1 MYKTLHHIKLIGE
14 TFWREVVDRQARR
27 GAYEMTR
34 ATDNG
39 LVEIRP
45 AAGSYVQLDF
55 RPPAEYSGELADY
68 EGRAWLVGGN
78 LAALI
83 GADDTGLLTFEEGET
98 EKTIS
103 LEGGYIPV
111 GGHKVYILIN
121 RAGSG
126 GSKMNY
132 QFNYGAIDSMHTY
145 GPTHSMMAS
154 APTGVYYR
162 TETVAYNFTTDRDR
176 TLKSITISRTA
187 SQVQDGSVMRL
198 VYPKLPISAPI
209 VYIPFNED
217 LYPCDPF
224 RVTGCKEIAW
234 TGDDASRRVKVED
247 NHSWWIVMEADAD
260 GNYPRCTAQV
270 MGNLEIRLSD
280 TWKKIQELV
289 SGKVDKVTGKGL
301 STNDYTTAEK
311 TKLAGVEAGANAY
324 TLPNASSTTVG
335 GVKVHADT
343 VVGQNGSPL
352 QTAVNSG
359 RLYALA
365 PYADVDMAGL
375 FMPGEGFEQVYVGLD
390 GQEAQKV
397 DGQFDVAKMGGATAS
412 AAGKAGMVPQPAA
425 GDQMKYL
432 RGDGAWDDI
441 RPALLSPYPVKAS
454 ALDSMNMLATGAQ
467 AGASDAAVGVPPY
480 QLRLKITAAS
490 ASTAVITVKNYV
502 ESIMGGAGTTYTV
515 DLTKANGG
523 QAVNQN
529 TIVDIWDGLRMTIGT
544 TEAYL
549 SEAIMQKDSYIVVTC
564 DVGEVGMYY
573 RQGLT
578 NALTA
583 LENRIAAL
591 ENA

>member
-34 ATDNG
+34 ATDKG

-83 GADDTGLLTFEEGET
+83 GADDTGRLTFEEGET

-121 RAGSG
+121 RAGFG
-126 GSKMNY
+126 HSKMNY
-132 QFNYGAIDSMHTY
+132 EFIYGSKVY
-145 GPTHSMMAS
+145 GTAYASSHSIS
-154 APTGVYYR
+154 ATVPSAFYYR
-162 TETVAYNFTTDRDR
+162 TETLAYNFTGADDLNR
-176 TLKSITISRTA
+176 TLKGIRISRTA
-187 SQVQDGSVMRL
+187 SDATIGE
-198 VYPKLPISAPI
+198 YPELTIDAPI
-209 VYIPFNED
+209 VYIPWDEEVH
-217 LYPCDPF
+217 PCDPF
-224 RVTGCKEIAW
+224 RVTGCKEIPW

-311 TKLAGVEAGANAY
+311 TKLAGVEANANAY

-467 AGASDAAVGVPPY
+467 AGASDAAAGVPPY

-502 ESIMGGAGTTYTV
+502 ESIMDGAGTTYTV

-549 SEAIMQKDSYIVVTC
+549 SEAIMQKNSYIVVTC
-564 DVGEVGMYY
+564 DVAEVGMYY

>member
-34 ATDNG
+34 ETDNG

-83 GADDTGLLTFEEGET
+83 GADDTGRLTFEEGET

-121 RAGSG
+121 RAGFG
-126 GSKMNY
+126 HSKMNY
-132 QFNYGAIDSMHTY
+132 EFIYGSKVY
-145 GPTHSMMAS
+145 GTAYASSHSIS
-154 APTGVYYR
+154 ATVPSAFYYR
-162 TETVAYNFTTDRDR
+162 TETLAYNFTGADDLNR
-176 TLKSITISRTA
+176 TLKGIRISRTA
-187 SQVQDGSVMRL
+187 SDATIGE
-198 VYPKLPISAPI
+198 YPELTIDAPI
-209 VYIPFNED
+209 VYIPWDEEVH
-217 LYPCDPF
+217 PCDPF
-224 RVTGCKEIAW
+224 RVTDCKEIPW
-234 TGDDASRRVKVED
+234 TGDDASRRVKVGD

-270 MGNLEIRLSD
+270 MGNVEIRFSD
-280 TWKKIQELV
+280 IWKKIQELV

-311 TKLAGVEAGANAY
+311 QKLAGVEANANAY

-432 RGDGAWDDI
+432 RGDGAWDDLRTVI
-441 RPALLSPYPVKAS
+441 YNCFPVAWAPMDNGVHGWWPYDENGWMIPTDAANNVPPQVMKVELLTGPDISYNSLTLSFSYLNMISYEPITINFVELLGHPFSGDIVQIDSNGIVIAGVRYAKSYNIPMKGGMVVKADQECS
-454 ALDSMNMLATGAQ
+454 FQIAYRQNP
-467 AGASDAAVGVPPY
+467 V
-480 QLRLKITAAS
+480 
-490 ASTAVITVKNYV
+490 AVIQSLNNR
-502 ESIMGGAGTTYTV
+502 I
-515 DLTKANGG
+515 
-523 QAVNQN
+523 
-529 TIVDIWDGLRMTIGT
+529 
-544 TEAYL
+544 
-549 SEAIMQKDSYIVVTC
+549 
-564 DVGEVGMYY
+564 
-573 RQGLT
+573 
-578 NALTA
+578 TA
-583 LENRIAAL
+583 LENA
-591 ENA
+591 